1 MNGGDFLAAG
11 GGGEAEG
18 VLGDA
23 DGRGAGDH
31 FDAGD
36 DAGNHF
42 VLDAGVE
49 VFGVLAENH
58 HVDFD
63 VGEARGDAGQRVH
76 RAHVG
81 VEIEALAQGDV
92 DAGEAASDGR
102 GDGAF
107 EADAGAVEA
116 IEDAFRERLAGLENE
131 CGVELGDFPIDGD
144 AGGID
149 GAARGLRDFGTD
161 TIAGNKS
168 YEVRHLPIVG
178 RLGESRIIAIACAL
192 SD

>member
-1 MNGGDFLAAG
+1 M
-11 GGGEAEG
+11 
-18 VLGDA
+18 
-23 DGRGAGDH
+23 
-31 FDAGD
+31 
-36 DAGNHF
+36 
-42 VLDAGVE
+42 LDAGVE
-49 VFGVLAENH
+49 VFGVFAENH

-92 DAGEAASDGR
+92 DAGETASDGR
-102 GDGAF
+102 GDGAL

-116 IEDAFRERLAGLENE
+116 IENALGERLAGLENQ
-131 CGVELGDFPIDGD
+131 GGAELGDFPIDGD

-149 GAARGLRDFGTD
+149 GAARGLGDFGTNA
-161 TIAGNKS
+161 IAGNES

-178 RLGESRIIAIACAL
+178 RLRAINPA
-192 SD
+192 